1 MIVSTL
7 DLKTSK
13 LVSESSRTSGL
24 VDPIYV
30 FKKPHFFLCGLPSK
44 ELSDFFF
51 YSFRMVANF
60 SWIYWFQL
68 PHSCFLWG
76 RQALLSLGVC
86 VCVCVFPP
94 LWSKLLQVQNKPLII
109 LLARIVPC
117 AHSKTSYIQQRHCCP
132 YKNHQ
137 AYLWSWKWGKITLRR
152 NIGFVER
159 MWSLIKIGFL
169 IRWKEVEL
177 WMEAR

>member
-1 MIVSTL
+1 MSLRNHI
-7 DLKTSK
+7 
-13 LVSESSRTSGL
+13 
-24 VDPIYV
+24 
-30 FKKPHFFLCGLPSK
+30 
-44 ELSDFFF
+44 FFF
-51 YSFRMVANF
+51 VVCHPKNCLIFFFTVLEWLPILVGSTDFSFLTPVSFEGGR
-60 SWIYWFQL
+60 L
-68 PHSCFLWG
+68 CFLW
-76 RQALLSLGVC
+76 VC